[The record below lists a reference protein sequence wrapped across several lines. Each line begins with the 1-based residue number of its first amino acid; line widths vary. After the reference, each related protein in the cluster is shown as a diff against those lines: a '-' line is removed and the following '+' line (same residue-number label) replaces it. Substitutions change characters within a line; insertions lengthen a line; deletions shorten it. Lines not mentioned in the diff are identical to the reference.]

1 MEIGSDLWYKRKMKF
16 SLPRLL
22 RAALTA
28 VLASTVFLSA
38 CSPATSAAPTP
49 DFALTAFFES
59 ALLTATHAVPAATST
74 PEPPT
79 PTPVPT
85 IPETP
90 PDLPPVYTSSL
101 LNPNDIPHFY
111 IEDTCQY
118 LKMRW
123 DPNNSTP
130 GTVVM
135 PIMFHGIVR
144 GESDNLNDNQI
155 TDGTF
160 KKLMKNLKEMGYET
174 ITSQQ
179 LVDFLEHNA
188 KIPSRSVILILDDR
202 SPGGVR
208 EHFLPIL
215 EEYNWT
221 VTLGFPIGAGQD
233 STDYKPASYLET
245 VPDENFN
252 TLWEQMEAYNQ
263 TGRLDV
269 QSHGYVHNINMG
281 ADSSEEFLHTELYE
295 SARILEE
302 HFGKRPIAIVWP
314 GGGFSKRPAE
324 VAREA
329 GYRLGF
335 TVNPR
340 GPVMFNWIPQAD
352 AVDGRPYIPEGPTGD
367 PLMTLPRYWNTTA
380 INEMDNV
387 RIIGKEAAEQAELN
401 KAVELQYYEVMCKP
415 LIGEIPTMAP

>member
-1 MEIGSDLWYKRKMKF
+1 MEIGFVLWYKTEMKPDKLKF
-16 SLPRLL
+16 SRLVL
-22 RAALTA
+22 TNFLALT
-28 VLASTVFLSA
+28 LLLSA
-38 CSPATSAAPTP
+38 CSPAQAATP
-49 DFALTAFFES
+49 ETDFAMTAIFES
-59 ALLTATHAVPAATST
+59 ALLTATYAVPAATST

-79 PTPVPT
+79 ATPVPT
-85 IPETP
+85 IPLIP
-90 PDLPPVYTSSL
+90 PDLPPVYISSL
-101 LNPNDIPHFY
+101 LNPNDTPHAY

-155 TDGTF
+155 TDGAF
-160 KKLMKNLKEMGYET
+160 KNLMKNLKEMGFET

-179 LVDFLEHNA
+179 LVDFLERNA
-188 KIPSRSVILILDDR
+188 KIPSRSIILILDDR

-221 VTLGFPIGAGQD
+221 VTLGFPIGAGPD
-233 STDYKPASYLET
+233 STDFKPASYLET
-245 VPDENFN
+245 VPDENFK
-252 TLWEQMEAYNQ
+252 TLWEQMEAYNR

-281 ADSSEEFLHTELYE
+281 ADSTEEFLHTELYE

-340 GPVMFNWIPQAD
+340 GPVMFNWVPQAD
-352 AVDGRPYIPEGPTGD
+352 AADGRPYIPEGPTGD

-380 INEMDNV
+380 LYELDNV

-401 KAVELQYYEVMCKP
+401 KAVELQYYEIMCKP
-415 LIGEIPTMAP
+415 LIGEIPAPAP